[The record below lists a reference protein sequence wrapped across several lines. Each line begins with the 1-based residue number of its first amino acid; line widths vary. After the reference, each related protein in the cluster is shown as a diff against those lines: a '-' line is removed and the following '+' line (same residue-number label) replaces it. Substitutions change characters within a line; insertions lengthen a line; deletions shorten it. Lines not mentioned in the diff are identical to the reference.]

1 MVSFLMI
8 CAVCLENHHNNTLQ
22 FRPLIPR
29 RSSLSRFPVVQH
41 LPITSQTHTEQ
52 EHKQQPVQ
60 TKRHLDSE
68 NDHDEGIDSA
78 IESRSLSINT
88 SDDGGIEVS
97 DTRS

>member
-1 MVSFLMI
+1 MSLFLI
-8 CAVCLENHHNNTLQ
+8 ISGVCLENHHNNALQ

-41 LPITSQTHTEQ
+41 LPVTSLTHTEH
-52 EHKQQPVQ
+52 EHKQQSIQ

-88 SDDGGIEVS
+88 SEDGAIEV
-97 DTRS
+97 THN